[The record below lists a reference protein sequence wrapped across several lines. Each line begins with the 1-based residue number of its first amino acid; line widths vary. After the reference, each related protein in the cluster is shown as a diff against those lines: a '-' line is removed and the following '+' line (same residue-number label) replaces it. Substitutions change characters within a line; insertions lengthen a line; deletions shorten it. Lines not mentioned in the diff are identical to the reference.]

1 MALRD
6 VFADAVTTILDAF
19 DDLIPDV
26 AYHRVVLG
34 AYNPTTGEV
43 AKTDTTINTRGARY
57 QEKEE
62 SKDWAKPNEDSF
74 RLLVAG
80 DELGV
85 KPKEMQDYVVIGSI
99 TYEIRRFDTLP
110 GDVAYILYLRAP

>member
-26 AYHRVVLG
+26 AYHQVTLG
-34 AYNPTTGEV
+34 VYNPTTGEV
-43 AKTDTTINTRGARY
+43 AKTDTTHNIRGAVY
-57 QEKEE
+57 NEKEE
-62 SKDWAKPNEDSF
+62 TKDWSKPNEDSL
-74 RLLVAG
+74 RLLIAG
-80 DELGV
+80 DELGF
-85 KPKEMQDYVVIGSI
+85 KPKELQDYVVFNGI
-99 TYEIRRFDTLP
+99 TYEIRRFDTIP